1 MRSPRGFSV
10 KYTPRVNILRRG
22 LRGSHH
28 IHVAADTDTLFTL
41 HEPAQILRQ
50 VERATKV
57 FSQYPPPRRTGEGGR
72 VENEERNR
80 VGRCESA
87 KGSIRNTVAL
97 LLVEKEEGGRKEG
110 GGAGA
115 GTRAKGIRALRTSRS
130 LQTLGGNVHAC
141 YYIPR
146 LNRKL
151 SSQTSSGEARCAI
164 TLPSFK
170 LLSRRVTYVTA
181 LARAICNT
189 PPGSRKPLKSRSRA
203 CIGMIFFFSNMRQVY
218 E

>member
-1 MRSPRGFSV
+1 VFWYVAIFPYIYFV
-10 KYTPRVNILRRG
+10 CVYTAAW

-28 IHVAADTDTLFTL
+28 IHVAANTDTLFTL
-41 HEPAQILRQ
+41 YEPAQILRQ

-57 FSQYPPPRRTGEGGR
+57 FSQYPPSHGERGVEIELGDVRTRKDRRFAIQQCARQERRRRKKGR
-72 VENEERNR
+72 GVDDTMRKR
-80 VGRCESA
+80 VW
-87 KGSIRNTVAL
+87 
-97 LLVEKEEGGRKEG
+97 
-110 GGAGA
+110 
-115 GTRAKGIRALRTSRS
+115 AKGIRALRTS

-164 TLPSFK
+164 TLASFK

-181 LARAICNT
+181 RLFVIRKSAETAEILLACALRWFLICI
-189 PPGSRKPLKSRSRA
+189 RCLRV
-203 CIGMIFFFSNMRQVY
+203 FSI
-218 E
+218 

>member
-10 KYTPRVNILRRG
+10 KYTSRVNILRRG

-57 FSQYPPPRRTGEGGR
+57 FSQYPPPSHGGKGGR
-72 VENEERNR
+72 ERGAKQGWEMWERER
-80 VGRCESA
+80 VDSQYSG
-87 KGSIRNTVAL
+87 VA
-97 LLVEKEEGGRKEG
+97 LVEKEEGGRKEG
-110 GGAGA
+110 RRR
-115 GTRAKGIRALRTSRS
+115 TRERVRAKGIWALRTSRS

-170 LLSRRVTYVTA
+170 LLSQTRDVRDCTVRGY
-181 LARAICNT
+181 L
-189 PPGSRKPLKSRSRA
+189 
-203 CIGMIFFFSNMRQVY
+203 
-218 E
+218 